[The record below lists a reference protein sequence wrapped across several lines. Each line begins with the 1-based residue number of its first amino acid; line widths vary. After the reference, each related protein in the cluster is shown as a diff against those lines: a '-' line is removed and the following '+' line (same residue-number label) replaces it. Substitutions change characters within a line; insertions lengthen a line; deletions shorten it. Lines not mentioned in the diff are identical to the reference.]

1 MKSLRTNKIF
11 SSRQIM
17 YEVSKIIL
25 YFKENFLATSSKQ
38 PQTLGHVE
46 RPSPHETLP
55 TYKLAILYTKY

>member
-1 MKSLRTNKIF
+1 
-11 SSRQIM
+11 M

>member
-11 SSRQIM
+11 SSIQIM
-17 YEVSKIIL
+17 SASLKNIL
-25 YFKENFLATSSKQ
+25 YFKENFMATSSKQ

-46 RPSPHETLP
+46 RPSPPKTLP